1 MLLLTILGHIISTSI
16 SVLDRIVFFFQ
27 NLLATKAKTHLVHDL
42 RGQFKQHK
50 ELSVEVS
57 DPNHKTNE
65 TNPRRNV
72 LYRDVLLSRP
82 DQIKQGY
89 DGVSTMDALFERAV
103 DINGD
108 MECLQVCFYDL
119 NLISISIVLS
129 SSCTKE
135 QSGTFLNLD
144 LLNLKVIRRF
154 LRE

>member
-1 MLLLTILGHIISTSI
+1 MILLTILGYIVSTSI
-16 SVLDRIVFFFQ
+16 SVLDRVVFFFQ

-89 DGVSTMDALFERAV
+89 DGVTTMDTLFERSV
-103 DINGD
+103 EINGD
-108 MECLQVCFYDL
+108 MECLQVCFFDFRF
-119 NLISISIVLS
+119 NHIA
-129 SSCTKE
+129 SSCY
-135 QSGTFLNLD
+135 Q
-144 LLNLKVIRRF
+144 IAQRR
-154 LRE
+154 RVGHS